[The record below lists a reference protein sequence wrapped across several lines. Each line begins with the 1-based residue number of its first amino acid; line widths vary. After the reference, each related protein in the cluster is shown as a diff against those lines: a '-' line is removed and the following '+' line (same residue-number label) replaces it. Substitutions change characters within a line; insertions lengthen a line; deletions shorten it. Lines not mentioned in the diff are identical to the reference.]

1 MKQSSGGYYCL
12 SEHEK
17 RFTKP
22 PIKKPDEEQVC
33 GKQDFG
39 AALSLFYTTVYHRH
53 LRSISGARMRSI
65 ERSS

>member
-1 MKQSSGGYYCL
+1 MFKWTRKEVYEASS
-12 SEHEK
+12 
-17 RFTKP
+17 
-22 PIKKPDEEQVC
+22 KKKSDEEQVC

-65 ERSS
+65 EGSS